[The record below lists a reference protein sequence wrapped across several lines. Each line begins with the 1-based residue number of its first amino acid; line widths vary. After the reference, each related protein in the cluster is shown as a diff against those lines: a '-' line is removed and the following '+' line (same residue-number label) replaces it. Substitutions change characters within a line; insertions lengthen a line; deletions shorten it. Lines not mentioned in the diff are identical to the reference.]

1 MSDHKRAKAFKQGAD
16 AYRAGQSR
24 ENCPLP
30 RGTIYFDDWNDGFE
44 QASQKAPQPP
54 K

>member
-1 MSDHKRAKAFKQGAD
+1 MSEHKRAKAFHQGAET
-16 AYRAGQSR
+16 YRAGQPR
-24 ENCPLP
+24 ESCSLP

-44 QASQKAPQPP
+44 EASQKAPQPT